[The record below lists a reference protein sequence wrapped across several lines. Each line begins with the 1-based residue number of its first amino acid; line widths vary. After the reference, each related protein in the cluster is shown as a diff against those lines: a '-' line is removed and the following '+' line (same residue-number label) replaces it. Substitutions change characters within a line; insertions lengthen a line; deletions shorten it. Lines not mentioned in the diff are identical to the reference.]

1 MQSPVKEELLHLK
14 VADVAVVEGRNKRF
28 DEGDL
33 NELADSIEHN
43 GVSNPIKVQKIS
55 GKYQL
60 VDGHR
65 RRAACEILR
74 KRYVGKKVPVV
85 NKFPI
90 TSLPARLIN
99 SDATET
105 DIVISML
112 VSNDGKPFLPLE
124 EAQMFKDLHEAGMKN
139 DEIAKKIGKSVAH
152 VSDRLSLLNASGAV
166 QSAVEDG
173 SLNTRDAVAISR
185 RIKDEGEQAAM
196 VKRVQEEGSSVINKE
211 LLKGRL
217 KKEQW
222 ETAEIL
228 YDDFIASKMHPE
240 ITSHLKKPGNDIDQV
255 LMRIIERPDF
265 EYVYNLGRM
274 AGAGAMAHLNV
285 TEILNKLHTRMNG
298 TGDVYKEKKGA

>member
-1 MQSPVKEELLHLK
+1 VTTLAKEELLHLK
-14 VADVAVVEGRNKRF
+14 VNEVAIVEGRNKRF

-43 GVSNPIKVQKIS
+43 GVSNPIKVQKVA

-65 RRAACEILR
+65 RRASCEILR

-85 NKFPI
+85 NNYPI
-90 TSLPARLIN
+90 TSLPARIIN
-99 SDATET
+99 SDASET

-124 EAQMFKDLHEAGMKN
+124 EAQMFQDLHNSGMKN

-152 VSDRLSLLNASGAV
+152 VSDRLSLLNASDAV
-166 QSAVEDG
+166 KNAVEDG
-173 SLNTRDAVAISR
+173 SISTRDAVAISR
-185 RIKDEGEQAAM
+185 RIKDEGAQGDM
-196 VKRVQEEGSSVINKE
+196 VKRIQTEGNSVINTE

-222 ETAEIL
+222 ETAEVL
-228 YDDFIASKMHPE
+228 YEDFMASKMHPE
-240 ITSHLKKPGNDIDQV
+240 VTAQLKKPGNDIDKV
-255 LMRIIERPDF
+255 LLQIIKRPDF
-265 EYVYNLGRM
+265 EYIYNLGRM
-274 AGAGAMAHLNV
+274 AGAGAMAHLNI
-285 TEILNKLHTRMNG
+285 TEILNKLHTRNG
-298 TGDVYKEKKGA
+298 GIEGIYKEK